1 MVFLRVCVTKQKVL
15 LSGIFIIGVN
25 VHTGFE
31 NYIKSYKQFPQ

>member
-1 MVFLRVCVTKQKVL
+1 MVFLRVCVTEQKVL

-31 NYIKSYKQFPQ
+31 NYIKRLFKLPQ